1 MIDSKS
7 ISKFIFLELYKLYSK
22 IFRGCKI
29 CGKLAKTS
37 KRNFQGLNSK
47 DYIQVLQLTF
57 LLTSLLHL
65 LVDSLLM
72 CSWLC
77 HEYLFELA
85 SYI

>member
-37 KRNFQGLNSK
+37 RRNFKGLNFK
-47 DYIQVLQLTF
+47 DYINGASVDFLTHF
-57 LLTSLLHL
+57 TTALTT
-65 LVDSLLM
+65 
-72 CSWLC
+72 
-77 HEYLFELA
+77 
-85 SYI
+85 